1 MADNNYPKFHAPPKC
16 AAKVPRKRKGRKYTI
31 YLGYGE
37 EAKELWEQFEKVK
50 ERLGFR
56 NLVETAEWMLK
67 KTRPFVIDEEEE
79 LNAMV
84 FTQAEWNKFKR
95 SRSEL
100 PREESCS
107 IK

>member
-1 MADNNYPKFHAPPKC
+1 MADDFGVHSPLRKT
-16 AAKVPRKRKGRKYTI
+16 AKVQRKRKGKKYTI
-31 YLGYGE
+31 YLGYGD
-37 EAKELWEQFEKVK
+37 EAKKLWEEFEKVK

-67 KTRPFVIDEEEE
+67 KTRPFVTGEEEE

-84 FTQAEWNKFKR
+84 FTRAEWNKVKR

-100 PREESCS
+100 LGQDSSS